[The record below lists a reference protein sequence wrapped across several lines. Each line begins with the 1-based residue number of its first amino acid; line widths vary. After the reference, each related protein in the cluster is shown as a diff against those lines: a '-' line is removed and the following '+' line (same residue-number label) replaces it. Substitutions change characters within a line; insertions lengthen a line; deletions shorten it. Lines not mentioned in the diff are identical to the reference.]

1 MTLKWVFYLL
11 FILLCL
17 SIVACQSAGIICRP
31 SSAITSSAG
40 SGTIKIAWDS
50 NTDKNLVGYRIFYG
64 TSPGKYK
71 NCVDVGKV
79 TESSPGVIQ
88 YNLTGLVKGKQ
99 YYIAVVAVDKYNQQ
113 SSFSVEV
120 SGVAR

>member
-1 MTLKWVFYLL
+1 MTLKWLFYLFSIL
-11 FILLCL
+11 FCL

-31 SSAITSSAG
+31 SSAITSSDG
-40 SGTIKIAWDS
+40 SGTIKITWDS
-50 NTDKNLVGYRIFYG
+50 NTEENLVGYRIFYG
-64 TSPGKYK
+64 TSQGKYK
-71 NCVDVGKV
+71 NCVDVGKA

-88 YNLTGLVKGKQ
+88 YNLTGLVKAKQ

-120 SGVAR
+120 SGVAK

>member
-1 MTLKWVFYLL
+1 MTLKRVSYLF
-11 FILLCL
+11 FILFCL
-17 SIVACQSAGIICRP
+17 SIVACQSAAITCRP

-40 SGTIKIAWDS
+40 SGTIKVAWDS
-50 NTDKNLVGYRIFYG
+50 NSEEDVVGYRIFYG

-79 TESSPGVIQ
+79 TESSLGVIQ
-88 YNLTGLVKGKQ
+88 YNLTSLVKGKQ

>member
-1 MTLKWVFYLL
+1 M
-11 FILLCL
+11 LCL

-40 SGTIKIAWDS
+40 SGTIKITWDS
-50 NTDKNLVGYRIFYG
+50 NTDKDLVGYRIFYG

-79 TESSPGVIQ
+79 TESSLGVIQ
-88 YNLTGLVKGKQ
+88 YNLTSLVKGKQ

>member
-1 MTLKWVFYLL
+1 MTSKWMFYLF
-11 FILLCL
+11 FIMFCP
-17 SIVACQSAGIICRP
+17 SIVACQRAGIICRP
-31 SSAITSSAG
+31 SSAITSSEG
-40 SGTIKIAWDS
+40 GGTIRITWDS
-50 NTDKNLVGYRIFYG
+50 NTEKNLVGYRVFYG

-71 NCVDVGKV
+71 NCVDVGKA

-120 SGVAR
+120 SGVAK

>member
-1 MTLKWVFYLL
+1 MTLKWVFYLF
-11 FILLCL
+11 FIMLCL

-40 SGTIKIAWDS
+40 SGTIKITWDS
-50 NTDKNLVGYRIFYG
+50 NTDKDLVGYRIFYR

-79 TESSPGVIQ
+79 TESSLGVIQ
-88 YNLTGLVKGKQ
+88 YNLTSLVKGKQ